1 MNEFITWGSL
11 FKLAITGVLIYA
23 VQPLLLVGRDAVLWW
38 AIDKYILNDELRTAV
53 FELVSHEKMLA
64 NQPKNIDISA
74 GRDGEAYIHDGIA
87 VSSEQH
93 TALMKQMQV
102 CDQTLARIRPLVEA
116 RKRRLEWL
124 LHHYKQPGKDNL
136 IEDMISQRRAA
147 QEAGRTITL
156 QVGP

>member
-1 MNEFITWGSL
+1 MDELITWESL

-53 FELVSHEKMLA
+53 FELVSYEKMLV
-64 NQPKNIDISA
+64 NQPKSIDISA
-74 GRDGEAYIHDGIA
+74 GRDGESYLHDGVA

-93 TALMKQMQV
+93 VALMKQVQV
-102 CDQTLARIRPLVEA
+102 CDQTLARIRPLIEV

-124 LHHYKQPGKDNL
+124 LHHYKQPGKGNL

-147 QEAGRTITL
+147 LEAGKTITL